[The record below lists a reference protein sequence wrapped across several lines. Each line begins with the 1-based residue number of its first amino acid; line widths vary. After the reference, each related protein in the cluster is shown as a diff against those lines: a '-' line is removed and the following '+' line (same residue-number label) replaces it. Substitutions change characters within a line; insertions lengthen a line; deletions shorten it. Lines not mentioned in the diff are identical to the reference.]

1 MPMAVS
7 FQARPKVIDFAYDN
21 PPTCVPVIERLLGWW
36 SEDCWQS
43 IGPFLSESVRVVAHC
58 SPSLTGFKTTVAA
71 PSLAQQLFRQAV
83 ELRRTFGA
91 VVL

>member
-1 MPMAVS
+1 MPMAGS
-7 FQARPKVIDFAYDN
+7 FQARPQVIDFAYDN
-21 PPTCVPVIERLLGWW
+21 PRTRVPVIEGLLGWW

-43 IGPFLSESVRVVAHC
+43 NWAFLSESVRVVAHC

-83 ELRRTFGA
+83 ELRRTFGV